1 LNPQLWLGVLF
12 SHGHGQTGIFGI
24 WGYRHSVRHSDF
36 EMLMIDEFGSEYAAV
51 LLRDLALTELDDR
64 TGSQALA
71 DGIDPREIWLAICR
85 AQNVPEE
92 RWLGLNKKPKDK
104 HAE

>member
-1 LNPQLWLGVLF
+1 M
-12 SHGHGQTGIFGI
+12 
-24 WGYRHSVRHSDF
+24 
-36 EMLMIDEFGSEYAAV
+36 EDEFGREYAAV
-51 LLRDLALTELDDR
+51 LLRDLVLTELDDL
-64 TGSQALA
+64 TGSQALEQ
-71 DGIDPREIWLAICR
+71 GVDPREVWLAICR

>member
-1 LNPQLWLGVLF
+1 M
-12 SHGHGQTGIFGI
+12 
-24 WGYRHSVRHSDF
+24 
-36 EMLMIDEFGSEYAAV
+36 EDEFGREYAAV
-51 LLRDLALTELDDR
+51 LLRDLVLTELDDL
-64 TGSQALA
+64 TGSQALEQ
-71 DGIDPREIWLAICR
+71 GVGPREVWLAICR

>member
-1 LNPQLWLGVLF
+1 M
-12 SHGHGQTGIFGI
+12 
-24 WGYRHSVRHSDF
+24 
-36 EMLMIDEFGSEYAAV
+36 EDEFGREYAAV
-51 LLRDLALTELDDR
+51 LLRDLVLTELDDR
-64 TGSQALA
+64 TGSQAL
-71 DGIDPREIWLAICR
+71 GQGVDPREVWLAICR